1 MRGIVSQDILILA
14 GRILLSL
21 IFVVSAIGKT
31 ADWCGTAGYMASKR
45 MVAIPF
51 FLPMAI
57 LVEATGGLAVLTG
70 LKARWGAMALFLF
83 LIPVTMIFLDFLSAA
98 DAEKQLQTIQF
109 MKNLAIMGGLLT
121 VAAFGPGRF
130 SVGAGRRE
138 GK

>member
-1 MRGIVSQDILILA
+1 VRIIVSQHILVSV
-14 GRILLSL
+14 GRTLLSL
-21 IFVVSAIGKT
+21 IFVVSAIGKM
-31 ADWCGTAGYMASKR
+31 ADWSGTAGYMASKG

-57 LVEATGGLAVLTG
+57 LVEATGGLAMLTG
-70 LKARWGAMALFLF
+70 LKARWGALALFLF
-83 LIPVTMIFLDFLSAA
+83 LIPVTMIFHNFWSLGGG
-98 DAEKQLQTIQF
+98 ERQMQTIHF

-130 SVGAGRRE
+130 ILGAGHGE